1 MIDKYGRQIEYL
13 RISITQKCNM
23 SCIYCNPVPEGG
35 PCNESLTVED
45 YRTIVETMSHL
56 GIKKVRLTGGEPFLR
71 EDICDIVKA
80 ISTIEG
86 IEDIS
91 ATTNGLRL
99 STLAAPL
106 KKAGLNRINI
116 SLDSLD
122 PRQFS
127 HITGGGNLNDV
138 IEGIDAAFLA
148 GLSPVK
154 INVVLIKGV
163 NDDEIDSFIDL
174 AKERS
179 IEVRFIELMPIGSF
193 GENNRDKTVYNSDIL
208 LSHPQM
214 KPIPEN
220 SHSPATLYSID
231 GYKGSIGLISPI
243 SHKFCS
249 YCNRVRITSDGILK
263 PCLGDNSEVDLMD
276 ALRNHPEELE
286 GLIERSIFNKP
297 ESHHFNKKFHSKNG
311 MNKIGG

>member
-1 MIDKYGRQIEYL
+1 MIDKHGRKIEYL
-13 RISITQKCNM
+13 RLSITQKCNM
-23 SCIYCNPVPEGG
+23 SCIYCNPVPEKE
-35 PCNESLTVED
+35 PCCDRLSVED
-45 YRTIVETMSHL
+45 FKVIVESMANL

-71 EDICDIVKA
+71 KDICDIVKA
-80 ISTIEG
+80 ISTIKG

-91 ATTNGLRL
+91 ATTNGLQL
-99 STLAAPL
+99 SALAGSL
-106 KKAGLNRINI
+106 KAAGLNRINI

-122 PRQFS
+122 PRRFS

-138 IEGIDAAFLA
+138 IEGIDAAFEA
-148 GLSPVK
+148 GLCPVK

-163 NDDEIDSFIDL
+163 NDDEIESFIDL
-174 AKERS
+174 AKERP

-214 KPIPEN
+214 KLITKN
-220 SHSPATLYSID
+220 SQSPATLYSID

-263 PCLGDNSEVDLMD
+263 PCLGDNSEVDLMGV
-276 ALRNHPEELE
+276 LRSQPEQLE

-311 MNKIGG
+311 MSKIGG